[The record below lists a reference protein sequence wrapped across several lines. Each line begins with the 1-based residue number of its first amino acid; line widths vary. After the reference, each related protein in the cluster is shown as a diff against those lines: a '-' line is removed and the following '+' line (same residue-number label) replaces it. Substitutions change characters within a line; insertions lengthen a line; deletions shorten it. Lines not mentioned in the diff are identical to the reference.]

1 MMPHILHVTDTVSE
15 IIVAQRII
23 IYVTNNIVYTVL
35 FKEICTVQSF
45 KVTSREH
52 RRTQIQT

>member
-1 MMPHILHVTDTVSE
+1 MPHILHVTDTVSE